1 MVNTIQFVKYNI
13 TILSSSLFHPVP
25 TINHFI
31 GHHRVNL
38 TLIIIIIH
46 ADFRFI
52 S

>member
-31 GHHRVNL
+31 INTWV
-38 TLIIIIIH
+38 IIESI
-46 ADFRFI
+46 
-52 S
+52 